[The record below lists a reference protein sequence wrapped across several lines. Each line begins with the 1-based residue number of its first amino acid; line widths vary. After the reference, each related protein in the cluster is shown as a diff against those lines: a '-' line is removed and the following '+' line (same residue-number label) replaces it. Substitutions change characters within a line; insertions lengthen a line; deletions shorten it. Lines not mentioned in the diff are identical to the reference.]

1 MLLSDLEVD
10 GQLRVGGTAELK
22 RLKTVAEATATRV
35 CTSADYGK
43 TILLSYAG
51 TVTVTLPANGAPA
64 GSQIDFVVIGAN
76 TTVPVIAAA
85 TLNTLITP
93 NNKSTADSVTFA
105 TANRIAAAVSVVS
118 DGTYWHAHNVNSG
131 LTMTVTTA

>member
-51 TVTVTLPANGAPA
+51 TVTATLPANGAPA

-76 TTVPVIAAA
+76 TTIPVIAAA
-85 TLNTLITP
+85 TVNTLITV

-105 TANRIAAAVSVVS
+105 TGNRIAATVRVVS
-118 DGTYWHAHNVNSG
+118 DGTYWHAMNLNG
-131 LTMTVTTA
+131 TTMTVTTA